1 MGTKGEIGERGSTTA
16 GVAGLAGA
24 PGISGARGTSGQS
37 GTQGPVGV
45 VANWSEYRDVVF
57 LYDRS
62 DIEASQKG
70 KIAEVA
76 EYMSKNPSLKVGI
89 DSSIDPSGNDP
100 RDRMLTDRRRDAVRD
115 ALMQA
120 GVPAERIQ
128 TGVRGDPKLIRDR
141 RIGLL
146 VSTSH

>member
-1 MGTKGEIGERGSTTA
+1 MT
-16 GVAGLAGA
+16 
-24 PGISGARGTSGQS
+24 GQS
-37 GTQGPVGV
+37 GAQGPVGV
-45 VANWSEYRDVVF
+45 VRNWTEYRDVIF

-76 EYMSKNPSLKVGI
+76 EYMSKNPSLQVGI

-100 RDRMLTDRRRDAVRD
+100 RDRTLTERRRDAVRD

-120 GVPAERIQ
+120 GVPGDKIQ
-128 TGVRGDPKLIRDR
+128 TGVRGDPTLIRDR

-146 VSTSH
+146 VSSMN